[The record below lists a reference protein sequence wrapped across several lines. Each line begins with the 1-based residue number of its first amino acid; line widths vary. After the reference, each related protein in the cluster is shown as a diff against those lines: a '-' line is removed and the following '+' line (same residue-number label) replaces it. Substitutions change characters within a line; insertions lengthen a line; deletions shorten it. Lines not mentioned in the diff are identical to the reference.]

1 MNPIYLYIFTTY
13 DLGIFNLGTSNRA
26 RLVRLQWLT
35 WISLLFD
42 TKIDFCLT
50 NELCFIY
57 LRPTFLTAKVNSI
70 FSVFV
75 LVLESFIAVINLSS
89 LYGKQIHAYKKLSW
103 EYIMYLLKMN
113 WKEKN
118 VPSLTNQTEMYLRK
132 WKEFYQ
138 SFFSIGKSIA
148 VICRAFVRIRKLWD
162 KD

>member
-1 MNPIYLYIFTTY
+1 MRKEESKKPRALTCIHKKYRILRNNNEHQYIYTFLQCIDYKKCYF
-13 DLGIFNLGTSNRA
+13 LHFWKRSIFNLGTSNRA

-89 LYGKQIHAYKKLSW
+89 LYGKQIHAYKNCL
-103 EYIMYLLKMN
+103 EN
-113 WKEKN
+113 
-118 VPSLTNQTEMYLRK
+118 T
-132 WKEFYQ
+132 
-138 SFFSIGKSIA
+138 
-148 VICRAFVRIRKLWD
+148 
-162 KD
+162 

>member
-1 MNPIYLYIFTTY
+1 MRKEESKKPRALTCIHKKYRILRNNNEPKYIYTFLQCIDYKKCF
-13 DLGIFNLGTSNRA
+13 GIFNLGTSNRA

-89 LYGKQIHAYKKLSW
+89 LYGKQIHAYKNCL
-103 EYIMYLLKMN
+103 EN
-113 WKEKN
+113 
-118 VPSLTNQTEMYLRK
+118 T
-132 WKEFYQ
+132 
-138 SFFSIGKSIA
+138 
-148 VICRAFVRIRKLWD
+148 
-162 KD
+162 